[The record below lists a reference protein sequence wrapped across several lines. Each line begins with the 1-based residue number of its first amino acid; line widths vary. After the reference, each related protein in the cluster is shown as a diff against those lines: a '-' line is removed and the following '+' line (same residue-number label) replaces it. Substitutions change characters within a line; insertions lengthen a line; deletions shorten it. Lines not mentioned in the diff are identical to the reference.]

1 MSEKKIFKLSEVT
14 KILEINRH
22 FVIHLVE
29 KKVIRPLQDVKG
41 RGKVR
46 KYSYANVLQIGLFLR
61 LTKFD
66 ISYGT
71 AAGVL
76 SIVNNMLKRGSFEG
90 LMYVVLIA
98 LITKNVAGKKYVPED
113 PYEMNGDNVIS
124 GPMMVNLV
132 KDDKG
137 VLSLFFDGDRK
148 VLPLGVYGMPG
159 ELIPPEKALSQATE
173 IIIKSNSN
181 IKKEDFSC
189 YFILDVQNI
198 KRHIDFKIH
207 NL

>member
-98 LITKNVAGKKYVPED
+98 LITKNVAGIKYVPED